1 MRDDS
6 KVLAA
11 LAAILFRVWEKF
23 FKFLSW
29 LFMVGLLRAIDL
41 RTEDKALEYLYI
53 VAMVG
58 FTLTLLMYSIWLIV
72 RDPTTYNVPKEWSA
86 AARTIQII
94 VALGLFAIIS
104 TPYLILD
111 QIIEALA
118 NAR

>member
-6 KVLAA
+6 KFFAA
-11 LAAILFRVWEKF
+11 LAPILFRVWEKF

-29 LFMVGLLRAIDL
+29 LFMVGLLRALDL
-41 RTEDKALEYLYI
+41 RTENKALEYLYV
-53 VAMVG
+53 VAMMG
-58 FTLTLLMYSIWLIV
+58 FTLTLLIYSVWLLV
-72 RDPTTYNVPKEWSA
+72 RDPSTYNVPTEWRA
-86 AARTIQII
+86 LAHVIQAI
-94 VALGLFAIIS
+94 VALSLLALLS